1 MLNAIHEDRFVVFVR
16 FDQGDPSLPGV
27 EQPLASCASYQEARL
42 LRRQLQ
48 GSHGDCVIRFVGP
61 SGGGD

>member
-1 MLNAIHEDRFVVFVR
+1 MTADHEDRFVLFVR
-16 FDQGDPSLPGV
+16 FDQAEPSVPGV

-48 GSHGDCVIRFVGP
+48 GSNGECVIRYIGHT
-61 SGGGD
+61 GGGD